1 MTLCCSFATMVRMLK
16 IRLRRVGR
24 KHDPSF
30 RLVVTESVRGPKSGN
45 DVELLG
51 NYNARTDERKIKGE
65 RVLYWISQGAQVS
78 DTVHNLLVDEKV
90 IDGKKVNVLPKKTV
104 QKKEKPEVT
113 KETVEEVPTPSAE
126 KTPEGET
133 KDPAKKET
141 TSSEKTPTEDSVSEK
156 A

>member
-1 MTLCCSFATMVRMLK
+1 MTLGYSFATMVRMLK

-51 NYNARTDERKIKGE
+51 NYNARTDQRKIKGE

-90 IDGKKVNVLPKKTV
+90 IDGKKINVLPKKTI
-104 QKKEKPEVT
+104 QKKEESEAA
-113 KETVEEVPTPSAE
+113 KETTK
-126 KTPEGET
+126 KTPEPTET
-133 KDPAKKET
+133 KEAEEEKTSSAKKET
-141 TSSEKTPTEDSVSEK
+141 ESSQETPAENPVSEK

>member
-1 MTLCCSFATMVRMLK
+1 MTWCYSFATMVRMLK

-51 NYNARTDERKIKGE
+51 NYNARTDQRKIKGE

-90 IDGKKVNVLPKKTV
+90 IEGKKVNVLPKKTA
-104 QKKEKPEVT
+104 QKKEEPEVVKETTKDAPQLTET
-113 KETVEEVPTPSAE
+113 KEAEE
-126 KTPEGET
+126 ET
-133 KDPAKKET
+133 ASPAKKET
-141 TSSEKTPTEDSVSEK
+141 KSSEETSAEGSLSEK